1 MQHLPDGATVAPI
14 IIGTDKTNLTQFS
27 GGKCAYPV
35 YLTLGNLPRAIRR
48 KPSEHACI
56 LIAYLSP
63 EKCRRGSFTKN
74 FQRARNRRLFHE
86 SMHLILDPLK
96 KAAEDGVEMTGGDG
110 AVRLVFPILTSYVA
124 DYPEQCLVTCTKYGT
139 CPKCKCP
146 ANDLQNPTAA
156 EKRSQTWVLETY
168 VAARKA
174 ANLTQ
179 FGTHCMAADITPCAG
194 YKPFW
199 VGFPW
204 SQIHT
209 AITPDVLHQLYQGV
223 FRHLLGWCKKASR
236 EGELDR
242 RIRALPPAYGVR
254 HFKNGISAL
263 SQVSGTE
270 TKAIAKILL
279 GCLVGLVPKGAI
291 LACRGLLDFIYLA
304 QYKTHDR
311 FTLSYMED
319 ALKLFNDNRDI
330 FVTLG
335 IRKDF
340 NIPKLH
346 SLLHYAES
354 IRIFGTT
361 DNYNTEMFERLHIDF
376 AKEGWRASNRRD
388 EFPQMTKWIDRR
400 EKVAAFSHYLE
411 SRKELL
417 RPCMDHKDGGKAA
430 NFAGQPI
437 HIAKYPHAPS
447 CSISSIQ
454 SNHRCPSFT
463 HQLKLYLNQ
472 FANTKLP
479 ERQVLL
485 MELPMDKLDVYHM
498 FKFLPTSLDDGVGE
512 ANEGR
517 MENLQDLIQQLLC
530 IITMQRQ
537 LDFLVQIF
545 MLPPLFQSLIIMQEQ
560 RLVES
565 G

>member
-1 MQHLPDGATVAPI
+1 
-14 IIGTDKTNLTQFS
+14 
-27 GGKCAYPV
+27 
-35 YLTLGNLPRAIRR
+35 
-48 KPSEHACI
+48 
-56 LIAYLSP
+56 
-63 EKCRRGSFTKN
+63 
-74 FQRARNRRLFHE
+74 
-86 SMHLILDPLK
+86 
-96 KAAEDGVEMTGGDG
+96 
-110 AVRLVFPILTSYVA
+110 
-124 DYPEQCLVTCTKYGT
+124 
-139 CPKCKCP
+139 
-146 ANDLQNPTAA
+146 
-156 EKRSQTWVLETY
+156 
-168 VAARKA
+168 
-174 ANLTQ
+174 
-179 FGTHCMAADITPCAG
+179 
-194 YKPFW
+194 
-199 VGFPW
+199 
-204 SQIHT
+204 
-209 AITPDVLHQLYQGV
+209 
-223 FRHLLGWCKKASR
+223 
-236 EGELDR
+236 
-242 RIRALPPAYGVR
+242 
-254 HFKNGISAL
+254 
-263 SQVSGTE
+263 
-270 TKAIAKILL
+270 
-279 GCLVGLVPKGAI
+279 
-291 LACRGLLDFIYLA
+291 
-304 QYKTHDR
+304 
-311 FTLSYMED
+311 MED

-512 ANEGR
+512 ANEGDSQTIKAMPSKNGKPAR
-517 MENLQDLIQQLLC
+517 FDTAVIMHNNDAEATGLSGTDIYATSIIPVTHYHAGTKIGRVRVIFRLPKVALHKKSVPWSTEPLAYVEWYTPQQLTDHSHKMYLIKKTEVRADGLIKGSILPLANIRQTCQLLPKFGLPNVDENWRTDNVLDLC
-530 IITMQRQ
+530 HS
-537 LDFLVQIF
+537 FLINNWAGTYAYQTIW
-545 MLPPLFQSLIIMQEQ
+545 
-560 RLVES
+560 
-565 G
+565 